1 MIEPL
6 VDDTLDAPF
15 EPLDAEAARAIAA
28 QRYGLAVTDA
38 RRFDTERDDTFRL
51 TAEQGTFVLKVA
63 NPVDDPELI
72 AMQCRALAH
81 VERVDPTV
89 PVPRLVPDV
98 DGGTQSVVA
107 GVEGEPRVARLLTF
121 LPGRTLDY
129 PSTTRAQR
137 ESIGRVVGRL
147 SLALDGFEHPGADR
161 VLAWDLQRVGGLRP
175 NLEHVVD
182 PRTRDDVRAE
192 LDRFDAVT
200 GPGLAAVRHQVV
212 HNDVN
217 VDNVVV
223 DDAGEVSG
231 ILDFGDMV
239 RTAVVADLA
248 VAMSYAV
255 GADGSL
261 DGDGLDPWQAPYD
274 LARGYLTARMLDDDE
289 LRTAAE
295 PRACATR
302 AAPARELVARREQ
315 PGQRPLHRA
324 LGRDRHARAAAAR
337 RRQSPTITKGA

>member
-15 EPLDAEAARAIAA
+15 APLDVDAARAIAA
-28 QRYGLAVTDA
+28 QRYGLAVTEA

-72 AMQCRALAH
+72 AMQCQALAH

-98 DGGTQSVVA
+98 DGRAQSMVA
-107 GVEGEPRVARLLTF
+107 GVEGEPRIARLLTF

-129 PSTTRAQR
+129 PSTTTEQR

-147 SLALDGFEHPGADR
+147 SLALDGFEHPSAGR

-182 PRTRDDVRAE
+182 RATRDDVRAE

-261 DGDGLDPWQAPYD
+261 DADGLDPWQAPYD

-289 LRTAAE
+289 LALLPHLVRARLAQRLLVNSWLAASNPANAHYTARSVAT
-295 PRACATR
+295 ATR
-302 AAPARELVARREQ
+302 ALRRLATAAPPA
-315 PGQRPLHRA
+315 
-324 LGRDRHARAAAAR
+324 
-337 RRQSPTITKGA
+337 ITKGA